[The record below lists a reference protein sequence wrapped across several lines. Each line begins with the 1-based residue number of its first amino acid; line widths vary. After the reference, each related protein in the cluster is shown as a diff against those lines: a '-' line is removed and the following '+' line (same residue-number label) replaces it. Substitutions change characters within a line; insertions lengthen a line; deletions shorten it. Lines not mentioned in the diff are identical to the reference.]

1 MNENSYD
8 VTVIIPV
15 YNTEEFVEESIL
27 SVLSEKELNVELLLI
42 DDGSTDDSAKI
53 IDELARKDDRI
64 IRTMPIS
71 A

>member
-53 IDELARKDDRI
+53 IDANCNNKLNIER
-64 IRTMPIS
+64 
-71 A
+71 

>member
-42 DDGSTDDSAKI
+42 DDGSTDGSAKI
-53 IDELARKDDRI
+53 ID
-64 IRTMPIS
+64 
-71 A
+71 

>member
-42 DDGSTDDSAKI
+42 DDGSTDGSAKI
-53 IDELARKDDRI
+53 IDYYADQNLSVKAFH
-64 IRTMPIS
+64 
-71 A
+71 